1 MDASRGSDALE
12 ARLHQ
17 LFGFSSFRAGQREVI
32 EHVLAGRHT
41 LAVLPT
47 GSGKSLCYQL
57 AAGMLPGMTLVV
69 SPLIA
74 LMQDQTDQ
82 LARRGFENV
91 TFFSSTLG
99 AAETSARYRQIESG
113 KCKLIYIAPE
123 RCDSPRFQQFV
134 RSADISLL
142 VIDEAHCISQW
153 GHDFRP
159 HYRTISL
166 RLPELKKATILAM
179 TATAT
184 PEVRKDI
191 VATLGH
197 SEMQNVIGNFD
208 RPNLRLQVIAADSDD
223 KDSELMA
230 LLEKDPGPA
239 IVYCSTRKQTT
250 ELHELLRA
258 HDQSVCLYHAGLSP
272 AERTK
277 SQNAFLGGGTQIVVA
292 TVAFGMGID
301 KPDVRKVI
309 HYNIPGSPERYYQEA
324 GRAGRDGQPAIC
336 TLLYS
341 SNDVRTQRFFVD
353 QSHPPPDQVM
363 RIYQALRQAHPEP
376 LWPGDLS
383 ENKSIPELGIN
394 AALQILYMQNWLTVT
409 PEGKY
414 AVAKPEVERPTVDF
428 RESEQRYR
436 RDNARLEKMI
446 AYAGNRV
453 CRRVH
458 LLQYFG
464 QPYRPPCGNCDVCA
478 PATRAVATVAAP
490 EGTAES
496 DRIARVILQAA
507 LTFSGRFGRGLI
519 KDVLMGS
526 ERKKIIQL
534 RLQSSPFYGQLDH
547 HKGTLI
553 ALWMDEMIDRD
564 LLEVTVEEYPR
575 LLITPAGRA
584 TLESQGLI
592 ALSGFRAT
600 RSPATVAAAKLSPE
614 TYALR
619 LQLETY
625 RQGGPE
631 PDRAA
636 LLSALKQGE
645 TGPELILVLNAAG
658 TMGVKEAA
666 QYLPRLLGSSNSNIV
681 AAACEAFGKLG
692 SAETAHSLIHPLLKS
707 PSAAVR
713 RSAVRAMGLLR
724 LAEAKAEL
732 ERIAR
737 EDDSDIVIL
746 AARAALSLL

>member
-1 MDASRGSDALE
+1 MESLDEQLKR
-12 ARLHQ
+12 
-17 LFGFSSFRAGQREVI
+17 LFGFEAFRTGQREVI

-57 AAGMLPGMTLVV
+57 SSQMLSGITVVV

-82 LARRGFENV
+82 LAKRGFKDV

-113 KCKLIYIAPE
+113 RCKLIYIAPE

-134 RSADISLL
+134 RNADISLL

-191 VATLGH
+191 MASLGV
-197 SEMQNVIGNFD
+197 SGMQQVLGNFD
-208 RPNLRLQVIAADSDD
+208 RPNLRLQVISADAGE
-223 KDSELMA
+223 KDMELLA
-230 LLEKDPGPA
+230 LLEKDPGPT
-239 IVYCSTRKQTT
+239 IVYCSTRKQTGDVN
-250 ELHELLRA
+250 EMLR
-258 HDQSVCLYHAGLSP
+258 DRGFSVCLYHAGLS
-272 AERTK
+272 AEQRTK
-277 SQNAFLGGGTQIVVA
+277 SQNAFLSGQTQIVVA

-301 KPDVRKVI
+301 KADVRKVI
-309 HYNIPGSPERYYQEA
+309 HYNLPGSPERYYQEA
-324 GRAGRDGQPAIC
+324 GRAGRDGQPSFC

-353 QSHPPPDQVM
+353 QAHPDPDQVL
-363 RIYQALRQAHPEP
+363 RIYQMVRQAHPEALAP
-376 LWPGDLS
+376 VDLTQ
-383 ENKSIPELGIN
+383 KRTIPELGVN
-394 AALQILYMQNWLTVT
+394 AALQILYMQGWLGIT

-414 AVAKPEVERPTVDF
+414 VAAKPEEARPAVDF
-428 RESEQRYR
+428 RDSEQRYR
-436 RDNARLEKMI
+436 RDNARLERMI

-464 QPYRPPCGNCDVCA
+464 QPFQPPCGNCDVCA
-478 PATRAVATVAAP
+478 PAARTGPVAQAQ
-490 EGTAES
+490 EGTADS
-496 DRIARVILQAA
+496 DRVARIILQAA
-507 LTFSGRFGRGLI
+507 MTFAGRFGRGLI

-526 ERKKIIQL
+526 ERKKVFEL
-534 RLQSSPFYGQLDH
+534 RLQSSPLYGQLQH
-547 HKGTLI
+547 NKGTQI
-553 ALWMDEMIDRD
+553 AQWMEELVDRE

-575 LLITPAGRA
+575 LLITKTGRQA
-584 TLESQGLI
+584 LVSTELI
-592 ALSGFRAT
+592 ALSGFRAA
-600 RSPATVAAAKLSPE
+600 RVPVRAAE
-614 TYALR
+614 TKRAPQNPALR
-619 LQLETY
+619 IQLEVY

-631 PDRAA
+631 PGRETLLTALQKEDGSELIHVLTAVAA
-636 LLSALKQGE
+636 LGIKD
-645 TGPELILVLNAAG
+645 
-658 TMGVKEAA
+658 AA
-666 QYLPRLLGSSNSNIV
+666 QHLPRLLQSANANIV
-681 AAACEAFGKLG
+681 ATACEAAGKLG
-692 SAETAHSLIHPLLKS
+692 AVEMLPRIVPLLS
-707 PSAAVR
+707 HSSAAVR
-713 RSAVRAMGLLR
+713 RGAVRAAGLFR
-724 LAEAKAEL
+724 AADAIPEL
-732 ERIAR
+732 ERIIR
-737 EDDSDIVIL
+737 EDDSDFVIL
-746 AARAALSLL
+746 AARAAIELIKNNN